1 MVIVSEAENV
11 VPVDFNAKGYLEQY
25 IRRNKPGSYKSVR
38 DGTLKELIEYSC
50 MHNRGVIGIYRIT
63 VGTDKYAGQAIRGL
77 FHSLNFP
84 KSSNRTRSPTRHPA
98 RSI

>member
-1 MVIVSEAENV
+1 
-11 VPVDFNAKGYLEQY
+11 VPIDFDARGYLERY
-25 IRRNKPGSYKSVR
+25 TRKGSHGYKHVM